1 MSHLKN
7 FTLVFAFCFAFITPA
22 QATTIALNGNGQWH
36 EFNVDDFL
44 SATQGVE
51 WVDINDSNA
60 ISFGSALAFEFSI
73 ANGFKGLFS
82 VVDAGFAGDRFTV
95 FNQGIELGTTSE
107 SNNANDYSNIFSANL
122 TNNHFSRGVFS
133 FDAGDYRLT
142 GSLLSSLQN
151 FNATNGAVK
160 LDITPVPSPNT
171 LALLALGL
179 GLLTFRR
186 RHA

>member
-7 FTLVFAFCFAFITPA
+7 FTLVFAFCFAFIAPA

-51 WVDINDSNA
+51 WVDINDNNA

-95 FNQGIELGTTSE
+95 FNQGI
-107 SNNANDYSNIFSANL
+107 
-122 TNNHFSRGVFS
+122 
-133 FDAGDYRLT
+133 
-142 GSLLSSLQN
+142 
-151 FNATNGAVK
+151 
-160 LDITPVPSPNT
+160 
-171 LALLALGL
+171 
-179 GLLTFRR
+179 
-186 RHA
+186 